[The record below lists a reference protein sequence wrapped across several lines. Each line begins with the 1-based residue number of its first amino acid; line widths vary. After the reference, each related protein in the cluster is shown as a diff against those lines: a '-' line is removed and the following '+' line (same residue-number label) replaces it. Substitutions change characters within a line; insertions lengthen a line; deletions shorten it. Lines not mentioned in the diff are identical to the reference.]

1 MNNEQRVIAGKRVAF
16 LTLGCKVNSYETE
29 GMRELFLKAGAV
41 ETGFDKEADIYVVN
55 TCSVTNMA
63 DRKSRQMLHRARKKN
78 PEAVLVAAG
87 CYAQAAGETLSA
99 QEGVDLVV
107 GNNQKAR
114 IVELTEELLERR
126 EEKRCALLDIGR
138 ERDYEELPIE
148 TVTERTR
155 AYIKIEDGCNQF
167 CSYCIIP
174 YVRGR
179 VRSRG
184 EKEILAEIARLAEE
198 GYKEVVLTG
207 IHLSSYGL
215 ERKKKDGE
223 IGAEG
228 QMEVTKNRKTEKIS
242 EFDAALASAEAE
254 RETVLPLLALLK
266 KVQNIEGIERIR
278 LGSLEPRIMTE
289 TFVREL
295 AALPKLCPHFHLS
308 LQSGCD
314 ATLKRMN
321 RKYTT
326 AEYTSAVERLRHYFN
341 EPAVTTD
348 IIVGFPGETKEEFE
362 ETMQFVREIAF
373 SQIHIFKY
381 SRRAGTAADHMAGQ
395 IPEPVKSARS
405 DALEQIERELRNAY
419 IADFFGKEEAVLLE
433 EEAEADGNVY
443 MVGHTTRYV
452 KVFVPKTEESLQ
464 TNETVCVTILGE
476 RIGDGVAA
484 EPNREESI

>member
-1 MNNEQRVIAGKRVAF
+1 MSEGLCKMEGKRVAF

-29 GMRELFLKAGAV
+29 GMRELFLKAGSV
-41 ETGFDKEADIYVVN
+41 ETEFSKEADVYVVN

-63 DRKSRQMLHRARKKN
+63 DRKSRQMLHRARKLN
-78 PEAVLVAAG
+78 PEALVVAAG
-87 CYAQAAGETLSA
+87 CYAQAAGEKLLKE
-99 QEGVDLVV
+99 EGIDLVV

-114 IVELTEELLERR
+114 IVELTLA
-126 EEKRCALLDIGR
+126 ALYQKQESRLAVLDIGK
-138 ERDYEELPIE
+138 ERAYEELPIE

-184 EKEILAEIARLAEE
+184 EQEILEEILRLAKE

-215 ERKKKDGE
+215 ER
-223 IGAEG
+223 
-228 QMEVTKNRKTEKIS
+228 
-242 EFDAALASAEAE
+242 EFDEVLEEEA
-254 RETVLPLLALLK
+254 REKGQVFPLLELIK
-266 KVQNIEGIERIR
+266 KVQGIDGIERIR

-289 TFVREL
+289 SFVREL
-295 AALPKLCPHFHLS
+295 ASLTKVCPHFHLS

-326 AEYTSAVERLRHYFN
+326 YEYKNAVGYLREYF
-341 EPAVTTD
+341 EKPAITTD
-348 IIVGFPGETKEEFE
+348 IIVGFPGETEEEFE
-362 ETMQFVREIAF
+362 ETLDFVKEIGF

-381 SRRAGTAADHMAGQ
+381 SRRGGTVADRMDRQ
-395 IPEPVKSARS
+395 VPEQVKSRRS
-405 DALEQIERELRNAY
+405 DVLEKLEKELREAY
-419 IADFFGKEEAVLLE
+419 VDSFDKEEESVLLE
-433 EEAEADGNVY
+433 EPVQADGLAY
-443 MVGHTTRYV
+443 MAGHTTRYV
-452 KVFVPKTEESLQ
+452 KVYVPEAGRGLEPNS
-464 TNETVCVTILGE
+464 TVKAVVSKR
-476 RIGDGVAA
+476 RIGDGIVGDMV
-484 EPNREESI
+484 

>member
-1 MNNEQRVIAGKRVAF
+1 MIKEKAKIVGKKVAF

-29 GMRELFLKAGAV
+29 GMRELLLSAGAV
-41 ETGFDKEADIYVVN
+41 EVGFDKEADVYVVN

-63 DRKSRQMLHRARKKN
+63 DRKSRQMLHRAKKKN
-78 PEAVLVAAG
+78 PEAIVVAAG
-87 CYAQAAGETLSA
+87 CYVQAAGEQLVTG
-99 QEGVDLVV
+99 EGIDLIV

-114 IVELTEELLERR
+114 IVDLIEGVLGQ
-126 EEKRCALLDIGR
+126 KKGNGCALLEIGK
-138 ERDYEELPIE
+138 EKAYEEMMIE

-184 EKEILAEIARLAEE
+184 EEEILEEITRLAKG

-215 ERKKKDGE
+215 ERKLT
-223 IGAEG
+223 G
-228 QMEVTKNRKTEKIS
+228 QDTVKTEPEAPEESGIVS
-242 EFDAALASAEAE
+242 EFDDTLVSGADHS
-254 RETVLPLLALLK
+254 RTVLPLLEILK
-266 KVQNIEGIERIR
+266 KVQEIEGIERIR

-289 TFVREL
+289 GFVREL
-295 AALPKLCPHFHLS
+295 ASLSKVCPHFHLS

-326 AEYTSAVERLRHYFN
+326 EEYYNAVEILRRYFDK
-341 EPAVTTD
+341 PAITTD
-348 IIVGFPGETKEEFE
+348 IIVGFPGETQEEFE
-362 ETMQFVREIAF
+362 ATLQFAKKVAF

-381 SRRAGTAADHMAGQ
+381 SRRAGTVADRMEGQ
-395 IPEPVKSARS
+395 VSEQVKSERS
-405 DALEQIERELRNAY
+405 DALERVEKSLREGYMAQ
-419 IADFFGKEEAVLLE
+419 FFDEEETVLLE
-433 EEAEADGNVY
+433 EEAELAGKSY

-452 KVFVPKTEESLQ
+452 KVYVSTAGEMPHA
-464 TNETVCVTILGE
+464 NETVNVRVLNT
-476 RIGDGVAA
+476 RTGDGVLA
-484 EPNREESI
+484 ELR

>member
-1 MNNEQRVIAGKRVAF
+1 MNSKKCIVEGKRVAF

-41 ETGFDKEADIYVVN
+41 ETEFGEEADIYVVN

-63 DRKSRQMLHRARKKN
+63 DRKSRQMLHRAKKKN
-78 PEAVLVAAG
+78 PDALVVAAG
-87 CYAQAAGETLSA
+87 CYAQAAGEKLSA
-99 QEGVDLVV
+99 QEGIDLVV

-114 IVELTEELLERR
+114 IVELTEEALMKKEVHL
-126 EEKRCALLDIGR
+126 CALLDIGK
-138 ERDYEELPIE
+138 EKAYEEMPIE

-184 EKEILAEIARLAEE
+184 EAEILAEIARLAKE

-215 ERKKKDGE
+215 AQFDATLADA
-223 IGAEG
+223 AEG
-228 QMEVTKNRKTEKIS
+228 EEKI
-242 EFDAALASAEAE
+242 
-254 RETVLPLLALLK
+254 LPLLALLK
-266 KVQNIEGIERIR
+266 KVQELEGIERIR

-289 TFVREL
+289 AFVKEL
-295 AALPKLCPHFHLS
+295 ASLSKICPHFHLS

-326 AEYTSAVERLRHYFN
+326 AEYRQAVEYLRRYFDK
-341 EPAVTTD
+341 PAITTD
-348 IIVGFPGETKEEFE
+348 IIVGFPGETEEEFASSL
-362 ETMQFVREIAF
+362 QFAKDIAF

-381 SRRAGTAADHMAGQ
+381 SRRAGTVADRMEHQ
-395 IPEPVKSARS
+395 VPEQVKSERS
-405 DALEQIERELRNAY
+405 DALEAVEKESREAY
-419 IADFFGKEEAVLLE
+419 IRQFDGMEEEVLLE
-433 EEAEADGNVY
+433 EATVVDGENY
-443 MVGHTTRYV
+443 MTGHTTRYV
-452 KVFVPKTEESLQ
+452 KVFVVNAAETMEP
-464 TNETVCVTILGE
+464 NETVRVKLSGRKT
-476 RIGDGVAA
+476 GDGVVA
-484 EPNREESI
+484 EVVA

>member
-1 MNNEQRVIAGKRVAF
+1 MNKKSRIIEGKRVAF

-41 ETGFDKEADIYVVN
+41 ETEFDKEADIYVVN

-63 DRKSRQMLHRARKKN
+63 DRKSRQMLHRAKKKN
-78 PEAVLVAAG
+78 PAALVVAAG
-87 CYAQAAGETLSA
+87 CYAQAAGEKLSE
-99 QEGVDLVV
+99 QEGIDLVV

-114 IVELTEELLERR
+114 IVELTEAALTEK
-126 EEKRCALLDIGR
+126 EESRCALLDIGK
-138 ERDYEELPIE
+138 EQEYEELPIE

-184 EKEILAEIARLAEE
+184 EQEILAEITRLAKE

-215 ERKKKDGE
+215 SQFDATLAN
-223 IGAEG
+223 AEG
-228 QMEVTKNRKTEKIS
+228 SEAKI
-242 EFDAALASAEAE
+242 
-254 RETVLPLLALLK
+254 LPLLELIK
-266 KVQNIEGIERIR
+266 KVQELEGIERIR

-289 TFVREL
+289 AFVKEL
-295 AALPKLCPHFHLS
+295 SSLSKICPHFHLS

-326 AEYTSAVERLRHYFN
+326 AEYKNAVDCLRRYFDR
-341 EPAVTTD
+341 PAITTD
-348 IIVGFPGETKEEFE
+348 IIVGFPGETEEEFA
-362 ETMQFVREIAF
+362 ETLQFAKEIAF

-381 SRRAGTAADHMAGQ
+381 SRRAGTVADRMANQ
-395 IPEPVKSARS
+395 VPEPVKSERS
-405 DALEQIERELRNAY
+405 DALEALEKEMRQGYIEQFE
-419 IADFFGKEEAVLLE
+419 GEKESVLLE
-433 EEAEADGNVY
+433 EEVAVGEVEY

-452 KVFVPKTEESLQ
+452 KILVPQGDAALKP
-464 TNETVCVTILGE
+464 NETVKVVVSGE
-476 RIGDGVAA
+476 KIGDGTMAV
-484 EPNREESI
+484 RM

>member
-1 MNNEQRVIAGKRVAF
+1 MNDRKRIMEGKKVAF

-41 ETGFDKEADIYVVN
+41 ETEFGEEADIYVVN

-63 DRKSRQMLHRARKKN
+63 DRKSRQMLHRAKKN
-78 PEAVLVAAG
+78 NPDALIVAAG
-87 CYAQAAGETLSA
+87 CYAQAAGEKLSE
-99 QEGVDLVV
+99 QEGIDLVV

-114 IVELTEELLERR
+114 IVELTAEALTKKEERL
-126 EEKRCALLDIGR
+126 CVLLDIGK
-138 ERDYEELPIE
+138 EKTYEELPIE

-184 EKEILAEIARLAEE
+184 EEEVLVEISRLAKA

-215 ERKKKDGE
+215 EKEKNEVRASEFDQTL
-223 IGAEG
+223 AE
-228 QMEVTKNRKTEKIS
+228 KTEK
-242 EFDAALASAEAE
+242 ECQE
-254 RETVLPLLALLK
+254 LPLLRLLRL
-266 KVQNIEGIERIR
+266 VQEIKGIERIR

-289 TFVREL
+289 EFVREL
-295 AALPKLCPHFHLS
+295 SSLSKICPHFHLS

-326 AEYTSAVERLRHYFN
+326 AEYAQAVRHLRRYF
-341 EPAVTTD
+341 ESPAITTD
-348 IIVGFPGETKEEFE
+348 IIVGFPGETEAEFE
-362 ETMQFVREIAF
+362 ETLRFAEKIAF

-381 SRRAGTAADHMAGQ
+381 SRRGGTVADRMEQQVPEQVKSERSDVLEQLEKRMREEYISGFAGT
-395 IPEPVKSARS
+395 
-405 DALEQIERELRNAY
+405 
-419 IADFFGKEEAVLLE
+419 EEAVLLE
-433 EEAEADGNVY
+433 EETETDGIAY

-452 KVFVPKTEESLQ
+452 KVFVPEKEEKLQ
-464 TNETVCVTILGE
+464 PNETVSVRISEIRLADGIKAE
-476 RIGDGVAA
+476 RIG
-484 EPNREESI
+484 

>member
-1 MNNEQRVIAGKRVAF
+1 MNNNNGSMDGKRVAF

-29 GMRELFLKAGAV
+29 GMRELFLKAGAI
-41 ETGFDKEADIYVVN
+41 ETEFCDVADIYVVN

-63 DRKSRQMLHRARKKN
+63 DRKSRQMLHRAKKKN
-78 PEAVLVAAG
+78 PEALVVAAG
-87 CYAQAAGETLSA
+87 CYAQAAGEKLSE
-99 QEGVDLVV
+99 QESIDLVV

-114 IVELTEELLERR
+114 IVELTVEALAKKEEHL
-126 EEKRCALLDIGR
+126 CALLDMGK
-138 ERDYEELPIE
+138 EKEYEELPIE

-184 EKEILAEIARLAEE
+184 EEEILTEITRLAES

-215 ERKKKDGE
+215 EKEKN
-223 IGAEG
+223 
-228 QMEVTKNRKTEKIS
+228 EVRAS
-242 EFDAALASAEAE
+242 EFDETLAE
-254 RETVLPLLALLK
+254 RNSEEELPLLRLLRR
-266 KVQNIEGIERIR
+266 VQEIKGIERIR

-289 TFVREL
+289 EVVREL
-295 AALPKLCPHFHLS
+295 SALSMLCPHFHLS

-326 AEYTSAVERLRHYFN
+326 VEYAQAVEYLRRYFDR
-341 EPAVTTD
+341 PAITTD
-348 IIVGFPGETKEEFE
+348 IIVGFPGETEEEFE
-362 ETMQFVREIAF
+362 ETMRFAEKIAF

-381 SRRAGTAADHMAGQ
+381 SRRGGTVADRMEHQ
-395 IPEPVKSARS
+395 VPEQVKTRRS
-405 DALEQIERELRNAY
+405 DMLEQLEKKMREAY
-419 IADFFGKEEAVLLE
+419 VSNFAGAEEAVLVE
-433 EEAEADGNVY
+433 EEVEIAGTVY
-443 MVGHTTRYV
+443 TVGHTTRYV
-452 KVFVPKTEESLQ
+452 KVYVPEDGERPQ
-464 TNETVCVTILGE
+464 PNETVQVGILNECTADGICGK
-476 RIGDGVAA
+476 RIG
-484 EPNREESI
+484 

>member
-1 MNNEQRVIAGKRVAF
+1 MQKKEKKIAGKRVAF

-29 GMRELFLKAGAV
+29 GMRELLLNVGAV
-41 ETGFDKEADIYVVN
+41 EAEFEEEADIYVVN

-63 DRKSRQMLHRARKKN
+63 DRKSRQMLHRAKKKN
-78 PEAVLVAAG
+78 PSALIVAAG
-87 CYAQAAGETLSA
+87 CYVQAAGEELA
-99 QEGVDLVV
+99 AKEGIDLIV
-107 GNNQKAR
+107 GNNQKAH
-114 IVELTEELLERR
+114 IADLIEEALEHRG
-126 EEKRCALLDIGR
+126 KVSCALLEIGK
-138 ERDYEELPIE
+138 EKSYEELSIE

-184 EKEILAEIARLAEE
+184 EEEILREITRLARS

-215 ERKKKDGE
+215 SR
-223 IGAEG
+223 
-228 QMEVTKNRKTEKIS
+228 
-242 EFDAALASAEAE
+242 FDDALANEEDSSK
-254 RETVLPLLALLK
+254 TVLPLLALLK
-266 KVQNIEGIERIR
+266 KVQEIEGIERIR

-289 TFVREL
+289 GFVREL
-295 AALPKLCPHFHLS
+295 ASLPKICPHFHLS

-326 AEYTSAVERLRHYFN
+326 KEYLNAVEILRKYFDR
-341 EPAVTTD
+341 PAVTTD
-348 IIVGFPGETKEEFE
+348 IIVGFPGETPEEFADTLRFAE
-362 ETMQFVREIAF
+362 KVAF

-381 SRRAGTAADHMAGQ
+381 SRRAGTVADRMEGQ
-395 IPEPVKSARS
+395 VPESVKSERS
-405 DALEQIERELRNAY
+405 DALEQVERSMRDAY
-419 IADFFGKEEAVLLE
+419 IAQFFGEEESVLLE
-433 EEAEADGNVY
+433 EEADWNGTPY

-452 KVFVPKTEESLQ
+452 KVYVPKNGSVPCA
-464 TNETVCVTILGE
+464 NETVKVHVSDM
-476 RIGDGVAA
+476 RIGDGVSA
-484 EPNREESI
+484 EAR

>member
-1 MNNEQRVIAGKRVAF
+1 MNNKKHIMEGKKVAF

-41 ETGFDKEADIYVVN
+41 ETEFSDVADVYVVN

-63 DRKSRQMLHRARKKN
+63 DRKSRQMLHRAKKKN
-78 PEAVLVAAG
+78 PDALVVATG
-87 CYAQAAGETLSA
+87 CYAQAAGEKLSE
-99 QEGVDLVV
+99 QEGIDLVV

-114 IVELTEELLERR
+114 IVELTAEALTKKEVRF
-126 EEKRCALLDIGR
+126 CALLDIGK
-138 ERDYEELPIE
+138 EKEYEELPIE

-184 EKEILAEIARLAEE
+184 EEEILTEITRLADA

-215 ERKKKDGE
+215 EKE
-223 IGAEG
+223 
-228 QMEVTKNRKTEKIS
+228 KNDVRAS
-242 EFDAALASAEAE
+242 EFDQTLAEGIE
-254 RETVLPLLALLK
+254 KELPELPLLRLLRR
-266 KVQNIEGIERIR
+266 VQKIAGIERIR

-289 TFVREL
+289 EFVREL
-295 AALPKLCPHFHLS
+295 SSLSKICPHFHLS

-326 AEYTSAVERLRHYFN
+326 AEYGQAVEYLRRYFDK
-341 EPAVTTD
+341 PAITTD
-348 IIVGFPGETKEEFE
+348 VIVGFPGETEEEFE
-362 ETMQFVREIAF
+362 ETLRFAEKIAF

-381 SRRAGTAADHMAGQ
+381 SRRGGTVADRMEHQ
-395 IPEPVKSARS
+395 VPEQVKTKRS
-405 DALEQIERELRNAY
+405 DALEALERKMREAY
-419 IADFFGKEEAVLLE
+419 ISGFAGMEETVLSE
-433 EEAEADGNVY
+433 EETEADGVVY
-443 MVGHTTRYV
+443 MVGHTTRYM
-452 KVFVPKTEESLQ
+452 KVFLSMVDGEMQP
-464 TNETVCVTILGE
+464 NETVSVRISNVRMLDGIKAE
-476 RIGDGVAA
+476 RIG
-484 EPNREESI
+484 